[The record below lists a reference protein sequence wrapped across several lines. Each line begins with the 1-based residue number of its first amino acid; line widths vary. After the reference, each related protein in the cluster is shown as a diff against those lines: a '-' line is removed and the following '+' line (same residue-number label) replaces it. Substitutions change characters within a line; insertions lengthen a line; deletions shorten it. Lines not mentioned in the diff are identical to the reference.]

1 MKWFVSNVFLLF
13 LGPSEVTK
21 LLTYFAQ
28 ACHELVPPEVCK
40 SLISYL
46 VGLVSSGTTIA
57 SHSG

>member
-1 MKWFVSNVFLLF
+1 MKWSVSNDFLLF

-40 SLISYL
+40 SLISYP
-46 VGLVSSGTTIA
+46 GSVSSGTTVP